1 MEYVKFEENFVQRT
15 IKIINDLYDSYENN
29 VTLLLN
35 CLVGLISYATEQTPN
50 DDKQFKNIYL
60 SKLNE
65 LGVIQKATDD
75 NKTFRT
81 IKNALSH
88 MYIEPHS
95 QEHEISHICFKDKLP
110 NSVKYHTVIEFSV
123 EQLKEFALYIANEY
137 LKRYEKK

>member
-1 MEYVKFEENFVQRT
+1 
-15 IKIINDLYDSYENN
+15 
-29 VTLLLN
+29 
-35 CLVGLISYATEQTPN
+35 
-50 DDKQFKNIYL
+50 
-60 SKLNE
+60 
-65 LGVIQKATDD
+65 
-75 NKTFRT
+75 
-81 IKNALSH
+81 